1 MKAFVLTS
9 APVQPEDV
17 QPIIDTKIH
26 KFAINGHAEYLN
38 PTYRI
43 CSDYGVSAFLME
55 FFTQPIITTREYA
68 NSKRLIYA
76 GDIPFRGSTIV
87 ACLEYLAK
95 RDYKQILII
104 GDNTV
109 HEQFFQD
116 RINSEIQRILQENSE
131 VEIFQYSK
139 GNFNLPVKTVQ
150 QFLREK
156 E

>member
-1 MKAFVLTS
+1 MKAIVLTS
-9 APVQPEDV
+9 ATVQPEDV

-26 KFAINGHAEYLN
+26 KYAINGHAEYLN
-38 PTYRI
+38 PTFRI

-55 FFTQPIITTREYA
+55 FFKQPIITTREYA

-87 ACLEYLAK
+87 ACIEYLAK

-116 RINSEIQRILQENSE
+116 RINSEIQRILQENSD
-131 VEIFQYSK
+131 VEIFQYSE
-139 GNFNLPVKTVQ
+139 GNFNLPTKTVQ